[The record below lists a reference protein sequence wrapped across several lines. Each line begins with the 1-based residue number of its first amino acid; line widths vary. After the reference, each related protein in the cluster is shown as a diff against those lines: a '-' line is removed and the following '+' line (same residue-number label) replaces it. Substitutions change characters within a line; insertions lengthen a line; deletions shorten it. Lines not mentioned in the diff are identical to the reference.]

1 MITKSFVVQNS
12 VGLQARPA
20 TLFVRKAVAFSCEV
34 NIIKGNIKIDAKS
47 IMAVMSMGITK
58 GAEITLE
65 VNGEQET
72 RVFEEL
78 KEILVSTHD

>member
-1 MITKSFVVQNS
+1 
-12 VGLQARPA
+12 
-20 TLFVRKAVAFSCEV
+20 VAFSCEV